1 MVKGTSRRVIV
12 VDSPDTELFEQ
23 AIFIVRNDAMNR
35 NGVTAQRLVDEACRV
50 ARTCGRTATCSK
62 RSFFRRGSPALWG
75 CIGAGGIALAWLLS
89 VLISSFVF
97 SPRFWGAAKWPR
109 PIFLRKTAN
118 QRKFLIYKRLSI
130 DYTITYRILFDEVI
144 AMNADFSRTLA
155 LLRQEKGI
163 SQRKAAKELGIS
175 QALLSHYEKGI
186 REPGLAF
193 VKKAC
198 DYYHVSAD
206 YLLGR
211 TLDRDGGMIDA
222 ESLYDSSDEKGT
234 LRGSIAATLQK
245 KMLVNTAGVLFEL
258 LGKTNDRTLIT
269 SAGSYLGG
277 AFYQLYRALH
287 RASGGKEGY
296 FGLDATA
303 YQSGAV
309 DAQMRADYI
318 AYASSLAQLSE
329 KDGAFASM
337 EDEALASLYPGL
349 MQSVTQ
355 VLHSTEEKT
364 NSLLGRK

>member
-1 MVKGTSRRVIV
+1 MPAFFVFIHLCRISADQSVITHQQKRDLRAADGLRRIPDALLLGDEPVVPRPGHGIPAALRYFGRIGVVVERAGDCGLTSKTVEHDDRLLAGQKAARVKRPAVATHESLA
-12 VDSPDTELFEQ
+12 DHPLD
-23 AIFIVRNDAMNR
+23 IFIIP
-35 NGVTAQRLVDEACRV
+35 LV
-50 ARTCGRTATCSK
+50 AR
-62 RSFFRRGSPALWG
+62 
-75 CIGAGGIALAWLLS
+75 
-89 VLISSFVF
+89 
-97 SPRFWGAAKWPR
+97 
-109 PIFLRKTAN
+109 
-118 QRKFLIYKRLSI
+118 
-130 DYTITYRILFDEVI
+130 EV
-144 AMNADFSRTLA
+144 A
-155 LLRQEKGI
+155 
-163 SQRKAAKELGIS
+163 EL
-175 QALLSHYEKGI
+175 
-186 REPGLAF
+186 
-193 VKKAC
+193 C
-198 DYYHVSAD
+198 
-206 YLLGR
+206 
-211 TLDRDGGMIDA
+211 
-222 ESLYDSSDEKGT
+222 
-234 LRGSIAATLQK
+234 
-245 KMLVNTAGVLFEL
+245 VLFEL

>member
-75 CIGAGGIALAWLLS
+75 CIGAGGIALAWLLC
-89 VLISSFVF
+89 VLILSFVF
-97 SPRFWGAAKWPR
+97 SPPFWGAAKLPR

-175 QALLSHYEKGI
+175 QALLSHYENGI